1 MQVTRIDHESR
12 LILRLW
18 RGRIS
23 PLDILASIRQA
34 AEGARSDILYRD
46 LCIFDAS
53 IAEIDPRTLQN
64 FRAEVAG
71 LRVDEKLHRSRVAFY
86 SAAPH
91 DEPLLRLWVQMRDYE
106 GAGIEARTFHDLN
119 ETAKWLEIDTA
130 LLRRRLVEMIG
141 FKEPT

>member
-23 PLDILASIRQA
+23 PSDILASIRQA
-34 AEGARSDILYRD
+34 TEGARPDILYRD
-46 LCIFDAS
+46 LCVFDAS
-53 IAEIDPRTLQN
+53 IAEIDSRTLQS
-64 FRAEVAG
+64 FRAEVAK
-71 LRVDEKLHRSRVAFY
+71 LRVDEKLHRSHIAFY

-106 GAGIEARTFHDLN
+106 SAGIEARTFHDLT
-119 ETAKWLEIDTA
+119 ETAKWLEIDTT

-141 FKEPT
+141 FKVPG